1 MMMHLAPLLF
11 LLVLLSAASQL
22 TVHAFTNPVP
32 SRCVGVSSSTLLN
45 EKIDATTTNS
55 VANENEKK
63 LRVVVVGGGWAGYS
77 CCESISTNDNVEMI
91 LLDASKQ
98 AKGGLAGG
106 YRSKNDRPVEAGKFG
121 TRCVSMLYV

>member
-1 MMMHLAPLLF
+1 MHLAPLLF
-11 LLVLLSAASQL
+11 FVLLSAASQL

-45 EKIDATTTNS
+45 EKIDATTIINT

-63 LRVVVVGGGWAGYS
+63 LRVVWAGYS
-77 CCESISTNDNVEMI
+77 CCESISTNDNVEI
-91 LLDASKQ
+91 TLLDASKQ

-121 TRCVSMLYV
+121 TLCVSM

>member
-45 EKIDATTTNS
+45 EKIDATTINT
-55 VANENEKK
+55 VAKNEKK

-77 CCESISTNDNVEMI
+77 CCESISTNDNVEII

>member
-1 MMMHLAPLLF
+1 M
-11 LLVLLSAASQL
+11 
-22 TVHAFTNPVP
+22 P

-45 EKIDATTTNS
+45 EKIDATTIINT

-63 LRVVVVGGGWAGYS
+63 RVVVVGGGWAGYS
-77 CCESISTNDNVEMI
+77 CCESISTNDNVEII

-121 TRCVSMLYV
+121 TLCVSM